1 MSKYID
7 KYAAFKYM
15 PPKNLGK
22 NGTRLSNCAEQNA
35 FSREAAR
42 ECAVL
47 LKNENKALPL
57 KNSKVAL
64 FGMGTYDFLI
74 CGRGSGE
81 VYTSYHKNFYDGIK
95 ENGKIDI
102 YEPISDIYNA
112 IYIPAR
118 ENNQKEPN
126 LYLEEPHVDKN
137 DIILAAESCDTA
149 IITISRVSGETEDRK
164 PTKGDYYLSDEETYL
179 IDTVGEHF
187 KKVIVVLNIGAVLD
201 CSYFANND
209 KVDAVLCIWQGGSE
223 GGAAAAD
230 LLVGDAVPSGKTVD
244 TFAYSYEDYPG
255 AAEFNKDNFGLD
267 YTEDIFVG
275 YRYFETFEGKKER
288 VCYPFGFGLSYTEFA
303 IDNITA
309 NETDGVI
316 TVSADVKNIGDSIG
330 REVVQIYYG
339 APQNVLGNP
348 AKQLIAFAKT
358 KVLAPNESQTLTLS
372 FKVTDMASYDDL
384 GKLQK
389 SAFLL
394 EKGDY
399 DIFVGNSVRDNKKV
413 FTYTVDK
420 NTVTEQL
427 TARCVPQKLQKRL
440 LANGEYEM
448 LPQNDTPMQ
457 YPEHK
462 SIIGTAPEKQINFDK
477 VPEEISLNDFMAQ
490 LTDDELID
498 MVIGKSGFGL
508 CNTACFSGIDR
519 LDIPKV
525 PTTDGPAGV
534 RLWPQTGIFT
544 TCFPS
549 ATALAC
555 SWDLELIER
564 VSLAAAMEAKENNFG
579 VWLTPALNIHKDPMC
594 GRNFEYFSEDP
605 YVTGKVASAIVR
617 GIQSIKVAA
626 SVKHFACNNK
636 ETERLNSDSRVSE
649 RALREVYL
657 KGFRICVQE
666 SDPWTIMTA
675 YNKLNGTYA
684 PENNDLITGIL
695 RGEWGYKG
703 VTTTDWGTLS
713 NKVNDIK
720 AGTDMIMPDADKDM
734 DKINEAYRR
743 GELTRADLEQCVYRM
758 LTFYQKLV

>member
-1 MSKYID
+1 MGKYID

-35 FSREAAR
+35 FSRMAAG

-47 LKNENKALPL
+47 LKNNNKALPL
-57 KNSKVAL
+57 KGETVAL
-64 FGMGTYDFLI
+64 FGMGAYDFLI

-81 VYTSYHKNFYDGIK
+81 IYTSYHKNFYDGIK
-95 ENGKIDI
+95 ENEKINI

-112 IYIPAR
+112 IYLPAR
-118 ENNQKEPN
+118 EDNKKDPN
-126 LYLEEPHVDKN
+126 LYLEQPHVDEK
-137 DIILAAESCDTA
+137 DIKTASENCDVA
-149 IITISRVSGETEDRK
+149 IITISRVSGEGGDRT

-179 IDTVGEHF
+179 IDTVGKYF
-187 KKVIVVLNIGAVLD
+187 KKVVVVLNIGAVLD
-201 CSYFANND
+201 CSYFANN
-209 KVDAVLCIWQGGSE
+209 KNVDAVLCIWQGGSE

-230 LLVGDAVPSGKTVD
+230 LLVGDVVPSGKTVD
-244 TFAYSYEDYPG
+244 TFAMSYEDYPD
-255 AAEFNKDNFGLD
+255 ASEFNKDKYGLD

-303 IDNITA
+303 TYNITA
-309 NETDGVI
+309 DQNDGVI
-316 TVSADVKNIGDSIG
+316 TVDVDVKNIGEIAG
-330 REVVQIYYG
+330 REVVQVYYG
-339 APQNVLGNP
+339 APQKVLGNP
-348 AKQLIAFAKT
+348 AKQLIAFGKT
-358 KVLAPNESQTLTLS
+358 KSLKSNESQTLTLT
-372 FKVTDMASYDDL
+372 FKVNDMASYDDL
-384 GKLQK
+384 GKIQK

-394 EKGDY
+394 EAGNY
-399 DIFVGNSVRDNKKV
+399 DIFVGTSVRDSQKV
-413 FTYTVDK
+413 FTYKVDT

-427 TARCVPQKLQKRL
+427 TARCVPHKLEKRL
-440 LANGEYEM
+440 LASGEYEL

-457 YPEHK
+457 YPEHS
-462 SIIGTAPEKQINFDK
+462 SIGGIAPETQINFDK
-477 VPEEISLNDFMAQ
+477 VPEEISLNDFMTQ
-490 LTDDELID
+490 LTDDELIS
-498 MVIGKSGFGL
+498 MVIGKPGFGL

-534 RLWPQTGIFT
+534 RLRPQTGVFT

-555 SWDLELIER
+555 SWDTELIEK
-564 VSLAAAMEAKENNFG
+564 VGLAAAMEAKENNFG

-605 YVTGKVASAIVR
+605 YLTGKVASAIVR
-617 GIQSIKVAA
+617 GMQSIKVAA

-636 ETERLNSDSRVSE
+636 ETGRVLSDSRVSE

-657 KGFRICVQE
+657 KGFRICVEE

-675 YNKLNGTYA
+675 YNKINGTYA
-684 PENNDLITGIL
+684 PENCDLITGIL
-695 RGEWGYKG
+695 REEWGYNG
-703 VTTTDWGTLS
+703 VTTTDWWTLS
-713 NKVNDIK
+713 DKVNAIK
-720 AGTDMIMPDADKDM
+720 AGNDMIMPEAIKDM
-734 DKINEAYRR
+734 DRINSAFKS